1 MLRYSVLTDEQIA
14 KLSVPEIIDTIKE
27 SENRL
32 LDELQIRFMQTIT
45 DDNNVNTIASGK
57 RDT

>member
-1 MLRYSVLTDEQIA
+1 MRYSVLTDEQIA
-14 KLSVPEIIDTIKE
+14 KMSVPEIVDTIKA

-45 DDNNVNTIASGK
+45 DDNNVNMIE
-57 RDT
+57 DDEL

>member
-1 MLRYSVLTDEQIA
+1 MRYSVLTDEQIA
-14 KLSVPEIIDTIKE
+14 KMSVPEIIDTIKE